1 MNEPIIVAWQ
11 ARDGFHRWQECENQH
26 IAELAL
32 ENAKADGAQ
41 QNVWVFEV
49 SQSHKGADAASWV
62 QGWNHTNA

>member
-1 MNEPIIVAWQ
+1 MKNQPVIIAWQ
-11 ARDGFHRWQECENQH
+11 ARDGFHKWQECDTPH

-49 SQSHKGADAASWV
+49 TNVHQADQARQWVESWRQV
-62 QGWNHTNA
+62 